1 MGDAVEVEVL
11 SGQAGIPDR
20 VPSSGSLRM
29 TVVSIGP
36 PRITVC
42 EWHGLRLTVR
52 CIRGIAG

>member
-11 SGQAGIPDR
+11 R
-20 VPSSGSLRM
+20 VASPGSLRM

-42 EWHGLRLTVR
+42 ERDGLRLTVQ

>member
-11 SGQAGIPDR
+11 SRQAGIPDR
-20 VPSSGSLRM
+20 LLSPGSLRM

-42 EWHGLRLTVR
+42 EWHGLWLTVR
-52 CIRGIAG
+52 CVRGIAG